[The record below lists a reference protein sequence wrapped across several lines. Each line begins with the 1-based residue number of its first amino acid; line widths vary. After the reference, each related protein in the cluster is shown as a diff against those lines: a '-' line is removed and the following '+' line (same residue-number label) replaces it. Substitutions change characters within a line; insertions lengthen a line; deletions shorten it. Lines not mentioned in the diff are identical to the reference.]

1 MRAWLSVMSGML
13 MVTASA
19 AVTVAPAALPVAPVW
34 AGHPVEFDLLTRDGR
49 QYVAFYDSNR
59 WMCVAA
65 RAVQSNRWDIVRLP
79 SQLGWDSHNYVT
91 IALDN
96 KGCLHVSGNMH
107 NVPLIYFHS
116 TRPHDIH
123 ALAPVQ
129 RMTGSNET
137 SCTQPQFLVN
147 VSNDL
152 LFSFRD
158 GHSGDAAQYV
168 NLYDE
173 ATRTWRRV
181 LDRPL
186 LSGEGVRSAY
196 PSGPVLGPDGWFHL
210 AWVWRDTPDCA
221 TCHDLSYARSRDLL
235 AWENAAGMPVPAPL
249 TYTNATIV
257 DSVPARGG
265 LLNNI
270 ALSFD
275 AQQRPIIAYQKND
288 VAGFT
293 RLHYARAGT
302 GGWQIMVGPAWQ
314 HRWRFGGMGCIVE
327 DIKFRAVEPGPPHTL
342 LQWYKHARYGEGIV
356 ALHADTCV
364 ATGMLAGTLRLPAL
378 EQVQSAFPGMLV
390 KWRQGKGD
398 QPSAGARYWLRWET
412 LPENRDAARTN
423 VPPPAML
430 RVHTLP
436 TLAAQHLPLRPV
448 PTFACTEPSASNVL
462 CNSTLTDGLT
472 GWLPWNKAREYPQAI
487 ARVAARGVPGATQA
501 VRIIN
506 PWRALVGVQ
515 QLVPVVS
522 GATYRLSGW
531 ARSGTTSDA
540 RVLFGGR
547 VALYLPPQ
555 PEQQLVWMGE
565 CTQWTPQEKEFV
577 NGISG
582 MACVYVHMGYGG
594 VGSTGE
600 FADVRL
606 ERLEPP
612 ADGS

>member
-1 MRAWLSVMSGML
+1 
-13 MVTASA
+13 
-19 AVTVAPAALPVAPVW
+19 
-34 AGHPVEFDLLTRDGR
+34 
-49 QYVAFYDSNR
+49 
-59 WMCVAA
+59 
-65 RAVQSNRWDIVRLP
+65 
-79 SQLGWDSHNYVT
+79 
-91 IALDN
+91 
-96 KGCLHVSGNMH
+96 
-107 NVPLIYFHS
+107 
-116 TRPHDIH
+116 
-123 ALAPVQ
+123 
-129 RMTGSNET
+129 
-137 SCTQPQFLVN
+137 
-147 VSNDL
+147 
-152 LFSFRD
+152 
-158 GHSGDAAQYV
+158 
-168 NLYDE
+168 
-173 ATRTWRRV
+173 
-181 LDRPL
+181 
-186 LSGEGVRSAY
+186 
-196 PSGPVLGPDGWFHL
+196 
-210 AWVWRDTPDCA
+210 
-221 TCHDLSYARSRDLL
+221 
-235 AWENAAGMPVPAPL
+235 
-249 TYTNATIV
+249 
-257 DSVPARGG
+257 
-265 LLNNI
+265 
-270 ALSFD
+270 
-275 AQQRPIIAYQKND
+275 
-288 VAGFT
+288 
-293 RLHYARAGT
+293 LHYARAGT